1 MNSLYES
8 YLSLS
13 PWTWGGVA
21 FALVFAP
28 VLAKRFATEATRVPA
43 FDRETN
49 VFTALAA
56 CAALLTTTA
65 GMAMRFTER
74 RALVISVVVMA
85 GILAA
90 PVAAWVKCGI
100 RSRYVRD
107 WEDHRPYV
115 FALVGAVLVAAGL
128 GLACWRLPSWDAGA
142 IALLAAGMGAAA
154 VAAYRREISLR
165 VYTVRESLG
174 SSTTRPKELT
184 VGLSDCL
191 YPVAVVAVLTP
202 MRSLGGEGTGLLVAA
217 VAVQSAGLIGIL
229 RARYKSLS
237 IRPKNPYEQES
248 RKEDEAGSWMPDLAD
263 LRELLAGIFSRA
275 VHPGYVLLPSVLLVV
290 FGWQPGGFLAVGM
303 GAVVGFVLLAGSLVA
318 MRLPFWRARRKSRQ
332 LRRALDKGDYP
343 AVIDLSHRPHL
354 YWEALYGTQHRLFAS
369 PDQEAQRLCDCLT
382 RETEFVSECLKFD
395 HFFFMGSGE
404 ILRQR
409 MQQRDSIFE
418 ACGRALLVAIARK
431 RDELEPSDRARLLR
445 HVLLSDLKKGLR
457 DEDEETILGVLRE
470 LRERSDFDR
479 TTDLVRW
486 LGFLARE
493 DGQRVVV
500 EHPSLLKTV
509 AGWMADPDENVDFR
523 AALVAGVGQHRRGR
537 SIPPVQ
543 MVPFIQEAI
552 AVVMGDPKMQEALA
566 RKGVRAEKA

>member
-1 MNSLYES
+1 
-8 YLSLS
+8 
-13 PWTWGGVA
+13 
-21 FALVFAP
+21 
-28 VLAKRFATEATRVPA
+28 
-43 FDRETN
+43 
-49 VFTALAA
+49 
-56 CAALLTTTA
+56 
-65 GMAMRFTER
+65 
-74 RALVISVVVMA
+74 
-85 GILAA
+85 
-90 PVAAWVKCGI
+90 
-100 RSRYVRD
+100 
-107 WEDHRPYV
+107 
-115 FALVGAVLVAAGL
+115 
-128 GLACWRLPSWDAGA
+128 
-142 IALLAAGMGAAA
+142 
-154 VAAYRREISLR
+154 
-165 VYTVRESLG
+165 
-174 SSTTRPKELT
+174 
-184 VGLSDCL
+184 
-191 YPVAVVAVLTP
+191 
-202 MRSLGGEGTGLLVAA
+202 
-217 VAVQSAGLIGIL
+217 
-229 RARYKSLS
+229 
-237 IRPKNPYEQES
+237 
-248 RKEDEAGSWMPDLAD
+248 
-263 LRELLAGIFSRA
+263 
-275 VHPGYVLLPSVLLVV
+275 
-290 FGWQPGGFLAVGM
+290 M

-343 AVIDLSHRPHL
+343 AIIDLSHRPHL

-431 RDELEPSDRARLLR
+431 RDELELSDRARLLR

-543 MVPFIQEAI
+543 MVPFIQEAV